1 MVCRVTL
8 LLFVLIIS
16 EQGYS
21 QTKKGKV
28 LLKDTNSGIAFVN
41 IGVIGGNI
49 GTVTDESG
57 NFSIALDNKYDKDSI
72 RFSMI
77 GYDSKSFLISS
88 FKKDSISVVYL
99 SPKSYKLP
107 ELKVVYRKPKE
118 VMLGSPVVSNLLRSG
133 FATNDLGSELG
144 VKIKVRGT
152 VKLKDINFNVAVC
165 TFDSVTYRLN
175 IYELVNETEYRN
187 ILTKPIYITFTK
199 DKINNAI
206 SFDLKKYS
214 IMVEGDIL
222 VALELY
228 RDLGPGSLLFH
239 TEYFT
244 GSTFRRKT
252 IEGAWIN
259 MAGVIGI
266 YLNGDMVR

>member
-1 MVCRVTL
+1 
-8 LLFVLIIS
+8 
-16 EQGYS
+16 
-21 QTKKGKV
+21 
-28 LLKDTNSGIAFVN
+28 LKDTNSGIAYVN

-49 GTVTDESG
+49 GTVTDSTG
-57 NFSIALDNKYDKDSI
+57 NFIIDLDKRYDNDSL

-77 GYDSKSFLISS
+77 GFESKSFLISN

-99 SPKSYKLP
+99 STKSYSFP
-107 ELKVVYRKPKE
+107 EIKVVYRKPRQ
-118 VMLGSPVVSNLLRSG
+118 VRLGYPVVSNLLRSG
-133 FATNDLGSELG
+133 FAANDLGSELG
-144 VKIKVRGT
+144 IKIKVRGT

-199 DKINNAI
+199 EKIENAI
-206 SFDLKKYS
+206 SFDLKNYS

-252 IEGAWIN
+252 IEGAWID
-259 MAGVIGI
+259 MAGAIGI
-266 YLNGDMVR
+266 YLNGEMVR